1 MELIFGG
8 QYLVQV
14 TIIPAND
21 NSLEQQPPTVKQ
33 AFIDTTRG
41 LGPQVLTLPPT
52 QDIQLNNVALFI
64 DTW

>member
-1 MELIFGG
+1 M
-8 QYLVQV
+8 QV

-21 NSLEQQPPTVKQ
+21 DSLAQQPPTLKQ
-33 AFIDTTRG
+33 AFVDTTKG

-52 QDIQLNNVALFI
+52 RDIQLTNVALFI